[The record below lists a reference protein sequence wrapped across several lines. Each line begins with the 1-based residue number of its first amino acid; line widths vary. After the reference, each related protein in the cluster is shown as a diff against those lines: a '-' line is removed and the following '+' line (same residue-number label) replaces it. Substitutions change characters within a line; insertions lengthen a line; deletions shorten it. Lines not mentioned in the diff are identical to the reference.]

1 VVRGVDDRSLPAVT
15 NTAANSLIRSGRL
28 ILLVAMISA
37 AGGLVGGL
45 LREGQGAVY
54 EAEALV
60 AASQTSLPA
69 DNFTDL
75 GSALFRTDTVLQP
88 VVEEL
93 NLRISP
99 QTLLSKDYLSVESV
113 SSAVAVQ
120 VIAHDSDPQ
129 TAAALANTAAQ
140 SFSSALTD
148 NEMGTFAV
156 FEDNDVAKTSGL
168 SPIQSTLLAAALGA
182 VLGAAILLL
191 RTLVVRPVLSQDEAL
206 GVFPADIAFSASVRS
221 AGFSFLRKGTS
232 RFEVLPHGLLPA
244 IGRSTGDGQEANS
257 LDACYVLVERNRRGD
272 RAARAVLHELGASRG
287 ESPEDLNWVAV
298 SDRRLGHAIEEAGVV
313 VALVS
318 QGVSRRSLQLLTE
331 ELFVA
336 SGRRLLI
343 MVFVGSTRRGGSTVS
358 AAWSGPRQLF
368 ARWWSSMRSQFSGSR
383 PGGT

>member
-1 VVRGVDDRSLPAVT
+1 VVRGVDDRNLPAV
-15 NTAANSLIRSGRL
+15 NDSAGNSLIRSGRL
-28 ILLVAMISA
+28 ILLVAMITA

-45 LREGQGAVY
+45 LREGRDTVY
-54 EAEALV
+54 EAEAVV
-60 AASQTSLPA
+60 AASKTSLPA

-75 GSALFRTDTVLQP
+75 GTTLFRTDTVLQP

-93 NLRISP
+93 DLRISP
-99 QTLLSKDYLSVESV
+99 QSLLSKGYLSVESV
-113 SSAVAVQ
+113 SNAVAVR

-129 TAAALANTAAQ
+129 SAATLANTAAE
-140 SFSSALTD
+140 SFSSVLTD

-156 FEDNDVAKTSGL
+156 FEDNDVSKKSGL
-168 SPIQSTLLAAALGA
+168 SPIQSTSLAAALGV

-191 RTLVVRPVLSQDEAL
+191 RTLIVRPVLTQDEAL
-206 GVFPADIAFSASVRS
+206 AVFPADIAFSASVRS
-221 AGFSFLRKGTS
+221 SGFSFLRRGTS
-232 RFEVLPHGLLPA
+232 KHEVLPHGLLPA
-244 IGRSTGDGQEANS
+244 LGRSTGEGQEANS

-272 RAARAVLHELGASRG
+272 KAARAVLHDLDASRG
-287 ESPEDLNWVAV
+287 KSPEDLNWVAV
-298 SDRRLGHAIEEAGVV
+298 SDRRLGNAIEEAGVV

-318 QGVSRRSLQLLTE
+318 QGVPRRSLQLLTE

-336 SGRRLLI
+336 PGKRLLI

-358 AAWSGPRQLF
+358 AVWTGPRQLF